1 MTTDAALMSGN
12 AEPRASPSPETLA
25 RQCREGQAESFDE
38 LLQQFGGRI
47 HRFLLRMTGNS
58 HDAEDLTQETFLR
71 VYKSI
76 GRYDPD
82 RPFSTWIYAIARKTA
97 ASYFRSRRPTDE
109 LETEPVCETNE
120 HPAKKLERED
130 ETARMWEAA
139 NRLKPQFHEVL
150 LLHYAEGFPVAETAR
165 VMGLTVAHTKVILHR
180 AREQL
185 SRRLQAQ
192 IEQTKTSSP

>member
-1 MTTDAALMSGN
+1 MMANAMFMSGS
-12 AEPRASPSPETLA
+12 AGPRASPSPEVLA
-25 RQCREGQAESFDE
+25 RQCREGRAESFDE

-47 HRFLLRMTGNS
+47 HRFLLRITGNA

-97 ASYFRSRRPTDE
+97 AGYFRSRKPTDT
-109 LETEPVCETNE
+109 LEEEPACETSE

-130 ETARMWEAA
+130 ETARVWDAA
-139 NRLKPQFHEVL
+139 SRLKPRFHQILV
-150 LLHYAEGFPVAETAR
+150 LHYAEGFAVAETAR
-165 VMGLTVAHTKVILHR
+165 IMGLTEVHTKVILHR

-185 SRRLQAQ
+185 SRRLRAR
-192 IEQTKTSSP
+192 IE